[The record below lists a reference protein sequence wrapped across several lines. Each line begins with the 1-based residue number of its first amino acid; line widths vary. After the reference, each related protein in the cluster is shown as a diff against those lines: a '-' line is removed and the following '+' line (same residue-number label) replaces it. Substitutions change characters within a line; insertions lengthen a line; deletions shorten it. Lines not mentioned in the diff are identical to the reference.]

1 MGKIESTKTINATDK
16 KTYLTRSREQ
26 LKRYYEFIMEGIES
40 GEALTD
46 TNSQAYKIKTPNGTK
61 LFIEER
67 SIDLDGRM
75 SMLVGRVMHVV
86 DTSVKSDSSYISHE
100 DFVFIDTN
108 DQIKIVRSIFS
119 NGTVINIS
127 FNYMETANTYYN
139 STLLEHKSEVYSS
152 REDDLDDKFNIIS
165 IDMEKTQ
172 NKENW

>member
-1 MGKIESTKTINATDK
+1 MKPANINNVGK
-16 KTYLTRSREQ
+16 KTYIVRSREQ
-26 LKRYYEFIMEGIES
+26 LKRYYDFIMESIELN
-40 GEALTD
+40 EVLTD

-67 SIDLDGRM
+67 SIDLDGRV
-75 SMLVGRVMHVV
+75 SMLIGRVMHVV

-108 DQIKIVRSIFS
+108 DQIKMVRSIFS

-127 FNYMETANTYYN
+127 FNYMETANTYY
-139 STLLEHKSEVYSS
+139 SSMILEHKSKLYSS
-152 REDDLDDKFNIIS
+152 KEELDDNFNIIS